1 MSYKHLTLQER
12 ERIGVWRSRG
22 LSFRA
27 IAVMLG
33 RSPSSL
39 CREVNRN
46 SRHGYWASTAHERA
60 QKREQYSHKRSRLKD
75 QAVRY
80 EAEQMLSKGWSP
92 ELIAGRLRQEH
103 PQWPT
108 VSHEAIYQ
116 WIYAERQDLVG
127 YLLRAH
133 PKRKRRWKASG
144 RQARIPD
151 RVSIQKRPMRI
162 NERREP
168 GHWETDLVVG
178 PGRCALQVAVERSS
192 RFTKIGK
199 IPDKSARSSRGA
211 LQSLLHPLPAKLRQ
225 SITYDN
231 GPENAEHQ
239 LLNESLNMRSWFC
252 EPYHSWEKG
261 QVENTNG
268 LIRRFVPKRTRLDDV
283 SEEKIKQVENW
294 LNERPRKVLQ
304 FRTPNEVFGS
314 ITVALAP

>member
-1 MSYKHLTLQER
+1 MGYKHLTLKER

-60 QKREQYSHKRSRLKD
+60 QKREQHSHKRRRLKD
-75 QAVRY
+75 QAIRHEV
-80 EAEQMLSKGWSP
+80 EQMLNKGWSP
-92 ELIAGRLRQEH
+92 ELIAGRLRQER
-103 PQWPT
+103 PQWLT
-108 VSHEAIYQ
+108 VSHEGIYQ
-116 WIYAERQDLVG
+116 WIYAERPDLVG
-127 YLLRAH
+127 HLLRAH
-133 PKRKRRWKASG
+133 PKRKRRWKASS
-144 RQARIPD
+144 RKIRIPD
-151 RVSIQKRPMRI
+151 RVSIQERPACVNQRQ
-162 NERREP
+162 EP

-178 PGRCALQVAVERSS
+178 PGRAALQVAVERAS
-192 RFTKIGK
+192 RYTRIGR
-199 IPDKSARSSRGA
+199 IPCKTALESRQA
-211 LQSLLHPLPAKLRQ
+211 LERLLRPLPPKLRR

-231 GPENAEHQ
+231 GLENVEHVV
-239 LLNESLNMRSWFC
+239 LNSSLGTRSWFC

-268 LIRRFVPKRTRLDDV
+268 LIRRFVPKRTKLADIPENR
-283 SEEKIKQVENW
+283 IKQVENW

-304 FRTPNEVFGS
+304 FRTPSEVFNAWCC
-314 ITVALAP
+314 T